1 MTRKQS
7 GAALLVAV
15 LAAPACRTL
24 APAGPAAP
32 LLQPGAPGEATRPI
46 DAARAVDLSRVP
58 VTPADVAFMQGMIGH
73 HAQAVEMTGLLKTRS
88 QRPDM
93 QRLAARIEA
102 SQSDEI
108 RMMREWLDAQGQPQ
122 PDPHAH
128 HHHGAALM
136 PGMLTPE
143 QMSRLAEASGTAFDR
158 LFLELMI
165 AHHDGALVMVRDLL
179 QSPGAA
185 QDSGIFAFISDI
197 EADQK
202 MEIARMGAMLNMLRE
217 SPQ

>member
-1 MTRKQS
+1 MIRRQF
-7 GAALLVAV
+7 GAAALFVAV
-15 LAAPACRTL
+15 LATPACRTL
-24 APAGPAAP
+24 EPAGRAAP

-46 DAARAVDLSRVP
+46 DADRATDLSQVR

-73 HAQAVEMTGLLKTRS
+73 HAQAIEMTALLKTRS
-88 QRPDM
+88 QRSDM
-93 QRLAARIEA
+93 QRLAERIEA

-128 HHHGAALM
+128 HHGAGLM
-136 PGMLTPE
+136 PGMLTPD
-143 QMSRLAEASGTAFDR
+143 QMSRLAGASGRAFDR
-158 LFLELMI
+158 LFLESMI

-185 QDSGIFAFISDI
+185 QDSGIFGFVSDI

-217 SPQ
+217 TPP